1 MIVRVKIKDPRRL
14 GLKGASPV
22 KRQASFFEAAKA
34 AVDSLRGSK
43 LRSFLTLLG
52 IILSTTTLISVM
64 SVIHG
69 MDVVVANSASTMGT
83 DGFRVVRFAFINNW
97 DPKKFLEYQ
106 RKNPELSLEEYDFLK
121 SRVNLVKEMSPSAQR
136 SVKVTYEGDLIDAV
150 NLISFNSKGA
160 SLTNTAIDAG
170 RMFTETEDQRHIDVV
185 VIGTDLKN
193 RFFPNV
199 DPIGKTVQVDG
210 RPFQVIGVAGSKGTV
225 LGQSLDTFIS
235 MPIQTYVK
243 MYGARTGLQYNFS
256 ALDPGHMAE
265 TQDEVRVLLR
275 IFRHLRPTQDETFM
289 IISSDT
295 LISAWSSLT
304 GAIAA
309 AAIGIVSV
317 FMVVGGVVIMNIM
330 LAVVSER
337 TREIGVR
344 KSIGARRQDI
354 LNQFLVESSLLACIG
369 GLMGVAISWVVAVTV
384 RNTTPVPMEIPLNAV
399 LIGVTLSA
407 LVGLFFGIY
416 PARRA
421 SRLDPIVAL
430 RAES

>member
-1 MIVRVKIKDPRRL
+1 VK
-14 GLKGASPV
+14 SH
-22 KRQASFFEAAKA
+22 ASFFEAAKVA
-34 AVDSLRGSK
+34 LDSLRGSK

-69 MDVVVANSASTMGT
+69 MDVVVASSASTMGT
-83 DGFRVVRFAFINNW
+83 EGFRVLRFAFIGVF

-106 RKNPELSLEEYDFLK
+106 RKNPELSLEEYEFLK
-121 SRVNLVKEMSPSAQR
+121 SRVTLVKEMSPSSQR
-136 SVKVTYEGDLIDAV
+136 SVKVTFDGDLVDGVA
-150 NLISFNSKGA
+150 LISFNSTGA
-160 SLTNTAIDAG
+160 GLTNTEIDAG
-170 RMFTETEDQRHIDVV
+170 RMFTEAEDNRHVEVV
-185 VIGTDLKN
+185 VLGADLKN

-199 DPIGKTVQVDG
+199 DPIGKTVQIDG
-210 RPFQVIGVAGSKGTV
+210 RPFQVIGVAKSKGSV
-225 LGQSLDTFIS
+225 FGQSQDNFVSI
-235 MPIQTYVK
+235 PIQTHVK
-243 MYGARTGLQYNFS
+243 IYGARSGLQYNFS
-256 ALDPGHMAE
+256 AITKDRMAE
-265 TQDEVRVLLR
+265 AQDEIRVLLR
-275 IFRHLRPTQDETFM
+275 ASRHTRPDQDETFM

-295 LISAWSSLT
+295 LIAAWNSLT

-344 KSIGARRQDI
+344 KSVGARRQDI
-354 LNQFLVESSLLACIG
+354 LNQFLVESATLAGIG
-369 GLMGVAISWVVAVTV
+369 GLMGVSISWLIALIV
-384 RNTTPVPMEIPLNAV
+384 RSTTLVPMETPLSGV
-399 LIGVTLSA
+399 IIGVTLSVV
-407 LVGLFFGIY
+407 VGLFFGIY

-430 RAES
+430 RSES

>member
-1 MIVRVKIKDPRRL
+1 MK
-14 GLKGASPV
+14 SN
-22 KRQASFFEAAKA
+22 ASFFEAARVA
-34 AVDSLRGSK
+34 LDSLRGSK

-64 SVIHG
+64 AVIHG
-69 MDVVVANSASTMGT
+69 MDVVVATSASTMGT
-83 DGFRVVRFAFINNW
+83 EGFRVVRFAFINNW

-106 RKNPELSLEEYDFLK
+106 RKNPELSLEEYNFLK
-121 SRVNLVKEMSPSAQR
+121 SRVTLVKEMSPNSQR
-136 SVKVTYEGDLIDAV
+136 GVKVTFEGDLVDGVA
-150 NLISFNSKGA
+150 LISFNSQGA
-160 SLTNTAIDAG
+160 SLTNTEIDAG
-170 RMFTETEDQRHIDVV
+170 RMFTETEDNRHMDVLV
-185 VIGTDLKN
+185 LGADLKN

-210 RPFQVIGVAGSKGTV
+210 RPFEVVGVAKSKGSV
-225 LGQSLDTFIS
+225 FGQSQDNFVSI
-235 MPIQTYVK
+235 PIQTHIK
-243 MYGARTGLQYNFS
+243 IYGARSGLTYNFKAIEKS
-256 ALDPGHMAE
+256 RMTEAE
-265 TQDEVRVLLR
+265 DEIRVLLR
-275 IFRHLRPTQDETFM
+275 ASRHLRPDQDDTFM

-295 LISAWSSLT
+295 LISAWNNLT

-344 KSIGARRQDI
+344 KSVGARRQDI
-354 LNQFLVESSLLACIG
+354 LNQFLVESSTLSGIG
-369 GLMGVAISWVVAVTV
+369 GLIGVTISWLIALLV
-384 RNTTPVPMEIPLNAV
+384 RSTTLVPMETPLNGV
-399 LIGVTLSA
+399 IIGVTLSVV
-407 LVGLFFGIY
+407 VGLFFGIY

-430 RAES
+430 RSES

>member
-1 MIVRVKIKDPRRL
+1 MV
-14 GLKGASPV
+14 
-22 KRQASFFEAAKA
+22 

-69 MDVVVANSASTMGT
+69 MDVVVATSASTMGT
-83 DGFRVVRFAFINNW
+83 EGVRVVRFACINNW

-106 RKNPELSLEEYDFLK
+106 RKNPQLSLEEYEFLK
-121 SRVNLVKEMSPSAQR
+121 GRTQLVKEMSPSAQR
-136 SVKVTYEGDLIDAV
+136 GVKVTYEGDLVDGVA
-150 NLISFNSKGA
+150 LISFNSSGA
-160 SLTNTAIDAG
+160 SLTNTEIDTG
-170 RMFTETEDQRHIDVV
+170 RMFSDSEDQRHSEVV
-185 VIGTDLKN
+185 VLGADLKN

-199 DPIGKTVQVDG
+199 DPIGKSVQVDG
-210 RPFQVIGVAGSKGTV
+210 RPFQVIGVAKSKGSV
-225 LGQSLDTFIS
+225 FGQSNDNFVSI
-235 MPIQTYVK
+235 PIQTYVK
-243 MYGARTGLQYNFS
+243 MYGARSGLSYNFS
-256 ALDPGHMAE
+256 ALSRERMTAA
-265 TQDEVRVLLR
+265 QDEVRVLLR
-275 IFRHLRPTQDETFM
+275 ASRHLRPDQDETFM
-289 IISSDT
+289 ILSSDT
-295 LISAWSSLT
+295 LISAWNNLT

-309 AAIGIVSV
+309 AAVGIVSV

-344 KSIGARRQDI
+344 KSVGARRQDI
-354 LNQFLVESSLLACIG
+354 LNQFLVESSMLAAIG
-369 GLMGVAISWVVAVTV
+369 GLMGVAISWVVALIV
-384 RNTTPVPMEIPLNAV
+384 RNTTLVPMEIPVNAV

-407 LVGLFFGIY
+407 AVGLFFGIY

-430 RAES
+430 RAEN

>member
-1 MIVRVKIKDPRRL
+1 VK
-14 GLKGASPV
+14 S
-22 KRQASFFEAAKA
+22 QASFFEAARVA
-34 AVDSLRGSK
+34 LDSLRGSK

-69 MDVVVANSASTMGT
+69 MDVVVATSASTMGT
-83 DGFRVVRFAFINNW
+83 EGFRVLRFAFITNW

-106 RKNPELSLEEYDFLK
+106 RKNPQLSLEEYDFLK
-121 SRVNLVKEMSPSAQR
+121 SRATLVKEMSPSSQR
-136 SVKVTYEGDLIDAV
+136 GVKVTFEGDLMDGVA
-150 NLISFNSKGA
+150 LISFNSVGA
-160 SLTNTAIDAG
+160 TLSNTEIETG
-170 RMFTETEDQRHIDVV
+170 RMFTETEDNRHVEVV
-185 VIGTDLKN
+185 VLGADLKN

-210 RPFQVIGVAGSKGTV
+210 RPFQVIGVAKSKGSV
-225 LGQSLDTFIS
+225 FGQSQDNFIS
-235 MPIQTYVK
+235 IPIQTHVK
-243 MYGARTGLQYNFS
+243 IYGARSGLQYNFS
-256 ALDPGHMAE
+256 ALSKDRMMEA
-265 TQDEVRVLLR
+265 QDEIRVLLR
-275 IFRHLRPTQDETFM
+275 AFRHLRPDQDDTFM

-295 LISAWSSLT
+295 LISAWNNLT

-344 KSIGARRQDI
+344 KSVGARRQDI
-354 LNQFLVESSLLACIG
+354 LNQFLVESATLSGIG
-369 GLMGVAISWVVAVTV
+369 GLIGVTISWLVALIV
-384 RNTTPVPMEIPLNAV
+384 RNTTLVPMETPLNGV
-399 LIGVTLSA
+399 IIGVTLSVA
-407 LVGLFFGIY
+407 VGLFFGIY

-421 SRLDPIVAL
+421 SLLDPIVAL
-430 RAES
+430 RSES

>member
-1 MIVRVKIKDPRRL
+1 VK
-14 GLKGASPV
+14 S
-22 KRQASFFEAAKA
+22 QASFFEAAKVA
-34 AVDSLRGSK
+34 IDSLRGSK

-83 DGFRVVRFAFINNW
+83 EGFRVVRFAFINNW

-106 RKNPELSLEEYDFLK
+106 RKNPQLSLEEYEFLK
-121 SRVNLVKEMSPSAQR
+121 GRTQLVKEMSPSAQR
-136 SVKVTYEGDLIDAV
+136 GVKVTYEGDLIDGVA
-150 NLISFNSKGA
+150 LISFNASGA
-160 SLTNTAIDAG
+160 SLTNTEIDTG
-170 RMFTETEDQRHIDVV
+170 RMFTESEDQRHSEVV
-185 VIGTDLKN
+185 VLGADLKN

-199 DPIGKTVQVDG
+199 DPIGKSVQADG
-210 RPFQVIGVAGSKGTV
+210 RPFQVIGVAKSKGSV
-225 LGQSLDTFIS
+225 FGQSNDNFIS
-235 MPIQTYVK
+235 IPIQTYVK
-243 MYGARTGLQYNFS
+243 MYGARSGLSYNFS
-256 ALDPGHMAE
+256 AFSREHMTQA
-265 TQDEVRVLLR
+265 QDEVRVLLR
-275 IFRHLRPTQDETFM
+275 ASRHLRPDQDETFM
-289 IISSDT
+289 ILSSDT
-295 LISAWSSLT
+295 LISAWNNLT

-309 AAIGIVSV
+309 AAVGIVSV

-344 KSIGARRQDI
+344 KSVGARRQDI
-354 LNQFLVESSLLACIG
+354 LNQFLVESSMLAAIG
-369 GLMGVAISWVVAVTV
+369 GLMGVAISWVVALIV
-384 RNTTPVPMEIPLNAV
+384 RNTTLVPMEIPVNAV

-407 LVGLFFGIY
+407 AVGLFFGIY

-430 RAES
+430 RAEN

>member
-1 MIVRVKIKDPRRL
+1 MK
-14 GLKGASPV
+14 S
-22 KRQASFFEAAKA
+22 QASFFEAARVA
-34 AVDSLRGSK
+34 LDSLRGSK

-83 DGFRVVRFAFINNW
+83 EGFRVVRFAFIGTW

-106 RKNPELSLEEYDFLK
+106 RKNPQLSLEEYDFLK
-121 SRVNLVKEMSPSAQR
+121 SRTTLVKEMSPSAQR
-136 SVKVTYEGDLIDAV
+136 SAKITYSGDLVDGVA
-150 NLISFNSKGA
+150 LISFNASGA
-160 SLTNTAIDAG
+160 SLTNTEIDTG
-170 RMFTETEDQRHIDVV
+170 RMFTETEDNRHVEV
-185 VIGTDLKN
+185 MVLGADLKN
-193 RFFPNV
+193 RFFPNI

-210 RPFQVIGVAGSKGTV
+210 RPFQVIGVAKSKGSV
-225 LGQSLDTFIS
+225 FGQSQDNFVSI
-235 MPIQTYVK
+235 PIQTYVK
-243 MYGARTGLQYNFS
+243 MYGARSGLQYNFS
-256 ALDPGHMAE
+256 ALSKDRMMQA
-265 TQDEVRVLLR
+265 QDEIRVLLR
-275 IFRHLRPTQDETFM
+275 AARHLRPEQEDTFM
-289 IISSDT
+289 ILSSDT
-295 LISAWSSLT
+295 LISAWNNLT

-344 KSIGARRQDI
+344 KSVGARRQDI
-354 LNQFLVESSLLACIG
+354 LNQFLVESSTLAGIG
-369 GLMGVAISWVVAVTV
+369 GLVGVTISWLIALIV
-384 RNTTPVPMEIPLNAV
+384 RSTTLVPMETPLNGV
-399 LIGVTLSA
+399 IIGVTLSVM
-407 LVGLFFGIY
+407 VGLFFGIY

>member
-1 MIVRVKIKDPRRL
+1 MIVRVRIKDPRRSSP
-14 GLKGASPV
+14 KRVHPV
-22 KRQASFFEAAKA
+22 KRHASFFEAAKA

-69 MDVVVANSASTMGT
+69 MDVVVASTASTMGT

-121 SRVNLVKEMSPSAQR
+121 SRVTLVKEMSPSAQR
-136 SVKVTYEGDLIDAV
+136 SVKVTYEGDLIDGV
-150 NLISFNSKGA
+150 NMISFNSKGA
-160 SLTNTAIDAG
+160 SLTNTAIDTG
-170 RMFTETEDQRHIDVV
+170 RVFTETEDQRHVDVT

-225 LGQSLDTFIS
+225 FGQSLDTFLSI
-235 MPIQTYVK
+235 PIQTYVK

-265 TQDEVRVLLR
+265 AQDEIRVLLR
-275 IFRHLRPTQDETFM
+275 AFRHLRPTQDDTFM
-289 IISSDT
+289 FISSDT
-295 LISAWSSLT
+295 LISAWNSLT

-309 AAIGIVSV
+309 AAVGIVSV

-369 GLMGVAISWVVAVTV
+369 GLMGVAISWVVAVVV

-430 RAES
+430 RAEN